1 MSVTMHKSSR
11 TPSAAATIMETSDNG
26 ALCDM
31 NLGCSLIAVQAKLDI
46 PSAYVI
52 CTAEITAI
60 AAVADFTL
68 WFLKESLK
76 LVLHHAVPTKIATKI
91 IKTVAAKAGVQ
102 YTVVTI

>member
-1 MSVTMHKSSR
+1 MSVAMYRKSR
-11 TPSAAATIMETSDNG
+11 TPSAVATIMETSDNG
-26 ALCDM
+26 ALFDM
-31 NLGCSLIAVQAKLDI
+31 NSGWSLIAIQDI

-52 CTAEITAI
+52 CTAEI

-68 WFLKESLK
+68 WLLKEFLK

-91 IKTVAAKAGVQ
+91 IKTVAAKAGVL